1 MALAR
6 TLLLLLGALGVLLLG
21 AVAPAIASNEPPP
34 CHEMAGMTS
43 DAPASTPDKP
53 MKSMACCVACIAAPA
68 ITPPV
73 RAGVASRATR
83 PQPTLRV
90 LPTGR
95 RPSPDTGPPKA

>member
-1 MALAR
+1 MAFAR

-21 AVAPAIASNEPPP
+21 AVSPTTASTEPAP
-34 CHEMAGMTS
+34 CHEMAGKTS
-43 DAPASTPDKP
+43 DTPARSPERP

-68 ITPPV
+68 IVPPM
-73 RAGVASRATR
+73 RSTVASRPGM
-83 PQPTLRV
+83 PQPAVRI